1 MLRAL
6 LLTAILVSEPR
17 GAATAD
23 TPPGLGE
30 NAALKYWQAFAT
42 LPKLSD
48 ADAQRLNAADP
59 DAALDASLR
68 QFVDAAEYPLTILHR
83 GAALPH
89 CDWGI
94 GHEDGIYVRIP
105 TVPAARV
112 LSSLACL
119 RARIRF
125 EEGRQA
131 EGLDDLLA
139 AMTLSRHL
147 STGGAGQELIGSYNV
162 EHRAIDTLA
171 RDLPRL
177 KPNLVKTIKSRLEAL
192 PQGGRPAT
200 AVRGDEALL
209 LDWFVR
215 SVKEAKT
222 PKALLEF
229 VTVVDQV
236 CRLPEKPKDP
246 VANGRAFIE
255 VCGGNAE
262 GVIRCAEETRP
273 LYAMLA
279 TQLDLPLDRFAVEW
293 KREETARAGN
303 PVFRA
308 FLSRILW
315 MRFQQARV
323 DVRRAYLAAAL
334 DVRLNGRS
342 ALKRHTDPVV
352 NEPIQDLPFPGGY
365 ELRSKLKSDEGNP
378 VLLIVGHR
386 TNVTDRASST
396 RKTP

>member
-6 LLTAILVSEPR
+6 FLTAILAALPH
-17 GAATAD
+17 GGATAD

-48 ADAQRLNAADP
+48 ADSQRLHADDP
-59 DAALDASLR
+59 EAPIDASLR
-68 QFVDAAEYPLTILHR
+68 QVVDAAEYSLTMLHR
-83 GAALPH
+83 GAALPR
-89 CDWGI
+89 CEWGI
-94 GHEDGIYVRIP
+94 GHEDGMYVRSP
-105 TVPAARV
+105 QVPAARV
-112 LSSLACL
+112 LGSLACL

-131 EGLDDLLA
+131 EALDDLLA
-139 AMTLSRHL
+139 AMTLGRHL
-147 STGGAGQELIGSYNV
+147 SAGGVSNDLLGGYNV

-177 KPNLVKTIKSRLEAL
+177 KPSLAKTIKARLAAL
-192 PQGGRPAT
+192 PPGGRPAT
-200 AVRGDEALL
+200 AVPGEESLL

-215 SVKEAKT
+215 RVKEAKT
-222 PKALLEF
+222 PAALLELL
-229 VTVVDQV
+229 TVVDQV
-236 CRLPEKPKDP
+236 GRLPEKSTDP
-246 VANGRAFIE
+246 AALGRAFLE
-255 VCGGNAE
+255 ACGGNAE
-262 GVIRCAEETRP
+262 GVIRRAEETRP

-279 TQLDLPLDRFAVEW
+279 TQLDLSLDQFAVQW
-293 KREETARAGN
+293 KREETARANN
-303 PVFRA
+303 PVFQA
-308 FLSRILW
+308 FFNRILRI
-315 MRFQQARV
+315 RFQQARL

-352 NEPIQDLPFPGGY
+352 NEPIQDVPFPGGY
-365 ELRSKLKSDEGNP
+365 ELRSKLKSDEGKP
-378 VLLIVGHR
+378 VILVVGRR
-386 TNVTDRASST
+386 TNGPDRGGAN